1 MTTLPSR
8 STLFRGVLLLA
19 MLSAL
24 AGCDAMQPP
33 KPAGKKA
40 AKAEASKAA
49 EKVQLPAKFDRNE
62 VEKIVAQLS
71 DEQARRLL
79 IAELKKDA
87 AKPEASA
94 KAQLS
99 GFSQMIKRAEAT
111 TDLLKSRWAE
121 LHSGIRSA
129 PQYLPQSYAKLHRIE
144 GLPDPFEI
152 FISIVAL
159 IASGLGA
166 EWVLRRRT
174 GRVRQRLESTAPSTW
189 MAKMKEL
196 ALIGLLEMTS
206 LGAFLV
212 GSVVF
217 FFAVLDD
224 DGLRRLMFLIYAAV
238 VLLVRLIGLLSRF
251 VFSPSAP
258 ALRTLP
264 LSDAT
269 AGSIHGWVMRIAGL
283 AGVGLLAIGFIEL
296 ERESEAMVVATGALT
311 GLGIAL
317 MLMVIAVQN
326 RKPFSRLIRRDPADC
341 APSVLAFHA
350 YLADIWHILAIL
362 QILVL
367 WLLWVSYLFLG
378 QADAVIPLFAL
389 WISVPL
395 FLVLNGV
402 VQKLL
407 DVTLGYVESRE
418 GEIAGEDLTVAD
430 EDLEE
435 GAGEAPAADKRC
447 GEATASGLPFERIM
461 AIIRQFISISIGGAI
476 VFWVLRC
483 WGFDVNVGREV
494 TKAAFEIGIAT
505 ILCFIAWKLVE
516 QAISR
521 KLASIGG
528 MQELSDEHEMGGEG
542 GSRVGTLLHLLRK
555 FLLVGLFTIFV
566 LTALSAMG
574 IDIKPLLAGAGIV
587 GLAIGFG
594 SQTLVKD
601 IISGVFYLVDDAFRI
616 GDYVDT
622 GKVRGTVEH
631 ISVRSLRL
639 RHSRGMVLT
648 IPFSQLGAVTNF
660 SRDYIIEKLE
670 FRVSFATPIGKVKKI
685 VKKIHQEIE
694 EDETLRSKLLAPI
707 KFQGVKALDDS
718 AMIMRIKF
726 KTRPGEQFIIR
737 REIFIRLQKAFEKGG
752 LEFAHRQ
759 VIVRLPVDTGPEE
772 LAGQSVSQV
781 EVPSSTAGGALPAG
795 AGAAIAAILTQ
806 EEAQRKKAEQ
816 EESS

>member
-1 MTTLPSR
+1 MATLPFR
-8 STLFRGVLLLA
+8 SNLFRGALLLA
-19 MLSAL
+19 MLCAL

-33 KPAGKKA
+33 KPAEKKT

-49 EKVQLPAKFDRNE
+49 EKVQLPEKFDENG

-94 KAQLS
+94 QDQVS
-99 GFSQMIKRAEAT
+99 GFTRMIRNAEAT
-111 TDLLKSRWAE
+111 TDLLKARWDE
-121 LHSGIRSA
+121 LHSGVRAA
-129 PQYLPQSYAKLHRIE
+129 PQYLPQHFAKLYRTA
-144 GLPDPFEI
+144 GKPDPLEVFV
-152 FISIVAL
+152 SIAAV
-159 IASGLGA
+159 IAAGLGA

-174 GRVRQRLESTAPSTW
+174 ARVRQRLESTAPSTW

-196 ALIGLLEMTS
+196 ALIGLMEMTS

-212 GSVVF
+212 GSLVF
-217 FFAVLDD
+217 FFMVLDD
-224 DGLRRLMFLIYAAV
+224 DGLRRLLFLTYVAV

-251 VFSPSAP
+251 VFSPSAS

-269 AGSIHGWVMRIAGL
+269 AGSIHGWVMRIAGV
-283 AGVGLLAIGFIEL
+283 AGAGLLVIGFMEL
-296 ERESEAMVVATGALT
+296 ERESEAMVVAIGALT

-326 RKPFSRLIRRDPADC
+326 RKAFSRLIRRDPADC
-341 APSVLAFHA
+341 SPGVRAFHA

-362 QILVL
+362 EILGL

-378 QADAVIPLFAL
+378 QADAVIPFFAL

-395 FLVLNGV
+395 FLVFNGA

-407 DVTLGYVESRE
+407 DVTFGYVESRE
-418 GEIAGEDLTVAD
+418 GEVAG

-435 GAGEAPAADKRC
+435 GAGEAPAADHRC
-447 GEATASGLPFERIM
+447 GEAIVGGLQIERIM
-461 AIIRQFISISIGGAI
+461 VIMRRAISISIGGAI
-476 VFWVLRC
+476 VFWALRC
-483 WGFDVNVGREV
+483 WGFDVPVGREI
-494 TKAAFEIGIAT
+494 TEAAFEIGIAT
-505 ILCFIAWKLVE
+505 VFCFITWRLIE

-521 KLASIGG
+521 KLMSIGG

-566 LTALSAMG
+566 LMALSAMG
-574 IDIKPLLAGAGIV
+574 VDIKPLLAGAGIV

-685 VKKIHQEIE
+685 VKKIRNEID

-718 AMIMRIKF
+718 AIIMRIKF

-737 REIFIRLQKAFEKGG
+737 REIFIRLQKAFEESG

-759 VIVRLPVDTGPEE
+759 VIVRLPGDDGADAH
-772 LAGQSVSQV
+772 AGQSSGQAGVQA
-781 EVPSSTAGGALPAG
+781 STAGGALPAG

-816 EESS
+816 DES

>member
-1 MTTLPSR
+1 MATLPSR
-8 STLFRGVLLLA
+8 SNLFRGALLLA
-19 MLSAL
+19 MLCAL

-33 KPAGKKA
+33 QAAGKKT

-49 EKVQLPAKFDRNE
+49 EKVQLPEKFDQNG
-62 VEKIVAQLS
+62 VEEIVAQLS

-79 IAELKKDA
+79 IAELKKAA
-87 AKPEASA
+87 AKPEAGA
-94 KAQLS
+94 NDQLS
-99 GFSQMIKRAEAT
+99 GFSQMIRRAEAT

-121 LHSGIRSA
+121 LHSGVRA
-129 PQYLPQSYAKLHRIE
+129 ARQHLPQSYAKLHRTE
-144 GLPDPFEI
+144 GQPDPLEM
-152 FISIVAL
+152 FISIFAV
-159 IASGLGA
+159 IAAGLGA
-166 EWVLRRRT
+166 EWGLRRRT
-174 GRVRQRLESTAPSTW
+174 AGVRRRLESTAPSTW
-189 MAKMKEL
+189 MAKIKEL
-196 ALIGLLEMTS
+196 ALIGLMETTS
-206 LGAFLV
+206 LGAFLL
-212 GSVVF
+212 GSLVF
-217 FFAVLDD
+217 FFLVLDD
-224 DGLRRLMFLIYAAV
+224 DGLRRLLFLTCVAV
-238 VLLVRLIGLLSRF
+238 VLLVRLVGLLSRF

-269 AGSIHGWVMRIAGL
+269 AGSIHGWIMRIAGV
-283 AGVGLLAIGFIEL
+283 AGAGLLVIGVMEL

-311 GLGIAL
+311 GLVIAL
-317 MLMVIAVQN
+317 MLMVMAVRN
-326 RKPFSRLIRRDPADC
+326 RKVFSRLIRRDPADC
-341 APSVLAFHA
+341 SPGVRAFHV

-362 QILVL
+362 ALLVL
-367 WLLWVSYLFLG
+367 WLLWVLYLFLG
-378 QADAVIPLFAL
+378 QTDAVLPLFAL
-389 WISVPL
+389 WVSVPL
-395 FLVLNGV
+395 FLVLNGA

-407 DVTLGYVESRE
+407 DVTFGYVESRE
-418 GEIAGEDLTVAD
+418 GEVAAADLAV
-430 EDLEE
+430 
-435 GAGEAPAADKRC
+435 AGEAPAADNRC
-447 GEATASGLPFERIM
+447 GEATISGLPVERIM
-461 AIIRQFISISIGGAI
+461 AIMRRAISISIGGAI
-476 VFWVLRC
+476 VFWVLGC
-483 WGFDVNVGREV
+483 WDFDLNVGRKV
-494 TKAAFEIGIAT
+494 TEAAFEIAIAT
-505 ILCFIAWKLVE
+505 VFCFIAWKLIE
-516 QAISR
+516 HAISR

-528 MQELSDEHEMGGEG
+528 MQALSDEHEMGGEG

-555 FLLVGLFTIFV
+555 FLLVGLVTIFV
-566 LTALSAMG
+566 LTALSALG
-574 IDIKPLLAGAGIV
+574 VDIKPLLAGAGIV

-670 FRVSFATPIGKVKKI
+670 FRVSFATPIAKVRKI

-737 REIFIRLQKAFEKGG
+737 REIFIRLQKAFEKSG

-759 VIVRLPVDTGPEE
+759 VIVRLPGDPDADVH
-772 LAGQSVSQV
+772 AGQSASQAGGQ
-781 EVPSSTAGGALPAG
+781 SSAEGGALPAG

-816 EESS
+816 EES